1 MLFKSST
8 TKRLWATGKK
18 TTKKSVMFKPLKYH
32 EQEVSSQ
39 PVSWQHLFSVLP
51 SSLQTQKNW
60 GVFSSSHSAGIQLG
74 NTRSC
79 SASSHEDG
87 EGQESKRTNREEHRD
102 TALGRLCTS
111 HTENMHTHNEGF
123 HCFLALFFVRVF
135 FFLIK
140 KKKHHSC

>member
-1 MLFKSST
+1 MN
-8 TKRLWATGKK
+8 KRYLHNQCPDSICSVYFLHPYKLRKTG
-18 TTKKSVMFKPLKYH
+18 VF
-32 EQEVSSQ
+32 
-39 PVSWQHLFSVLP
+39 
-51 SSLQTQKNW
+51 
-60 GVFSSSHSAGIQLG
+60 FSSSHSAGIQLG

-135 FFLIK
+135 FFNNK
-140 KKKHHSC
+140 KIIPAKAGCAKLLFKNHPSV